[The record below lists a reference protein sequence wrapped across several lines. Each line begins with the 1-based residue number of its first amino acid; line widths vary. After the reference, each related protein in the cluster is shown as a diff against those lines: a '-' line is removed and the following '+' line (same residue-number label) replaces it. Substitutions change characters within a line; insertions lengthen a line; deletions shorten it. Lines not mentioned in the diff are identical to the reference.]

1 MRKLFSVVLLCAAVV
16 ALNATEYEVASPDG
30 KVRAKVI
37 CDKGTSY
44 TLSCNGLVLIE
55 DCLTGQYGVRQKS
68 ARRPVKVLM
77 SL

>member
-16 ALNATEYEVASPDG
+16 ALNAAEYEVASPDG

-55 DCLTGQYGVRQKS
+55 NSPISLTLSDGTVWGEAKVR
-68 ARRPVKVLM
+68 
-77 SL
+77 